1 LVGAGFGSFHT
12 RLQKFTTKD
21 CDVINKIA
29 YKPFPSWKVSWPRT
43 DFTPSL
49 SKWQERKPT
58 IEVSFS
64 YRLICAGVNL
74 KTRIPS
80 GVRSGESC

>member
-1 LVGAGFGSFHT
+1 MVGAGFGSFHT

-43 DFTPSL
+43 DYTPSL

-58 IEVSFS
+58 IEVRFS
-64 YRLICAGVNL
+64 YRFNIC
-74 KTRIPS
+74 
-80 GVRSGESC
+80 RSKYKDRDPK